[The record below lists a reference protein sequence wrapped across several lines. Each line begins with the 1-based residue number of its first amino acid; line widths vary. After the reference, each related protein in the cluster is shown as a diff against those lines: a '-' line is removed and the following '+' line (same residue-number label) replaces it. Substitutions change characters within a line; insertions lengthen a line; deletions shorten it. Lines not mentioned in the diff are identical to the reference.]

1 MKFFAPVLIP
11 TLDRY
16 SHFKECIES
25 LLMCTH
31 VDKTDLFIALD
42 YPLKE
47 VHWKGY
53 NKIANYVTEIKGFK
67 SVTII
72 KREVNFGVRE
82 NILDA
87 REKIFKQYDR
97 LILSEDDNVFSPD
110 FLDFINQGLEVYKD
124 RKDILSITGY
134 QYPVSLP
141 QNYKQDVYLFSGFS
155 AWGYGI
161 WKDKW
166 DSIDWNIEELRIF
179 LNNKTLANKLLS
191 KNLIKGLNRIVETGN
206 ITGDTYI
213 AYYQNVNNMYSV
225 FPVISRVRNNGHD
238 GTGIHGGNDPKAREV
253 YSNQPISDGT
263 LKIVLPIDIM
273 PDETVIHS
281 LRRHFNP
288 PLIRKIINNPD
299 VLLNRIKGLIQK
311 FFTLG
316 NQTNKI

>member
-72 KREVNFGVRE
+72 KREVNFGVRK
-82 NILDA
+82 NTLDA

-155 AWGYGI
+155 AWCYGI

-166 DSIDWNIEELRIF
+166 DSIDWNI
-179 LNNKTLANKLLS
+179 
-191 KNLIKGLNRIVETGN
+191 
-206 ITGDTYI
+206 
-213 AYYQNVNNMYSV
+213 
-225 FPVISRVRNNGHD
+225 
-238 GTGIHGGNDPKAREV
+238 
-253 YSNQPISDGT
+253 
-263 LKIVLPIDIM
+263 
-273 PDETVIHS
+273 
-281 LRRHFNP
+281 
-288 PLIRKIINNPD
+288 
-299 VLLNRIKGLIQK
+299 
-311 FFTLG
+311 
-316 NQTNKI
+316 